1 MKVNIILISLI
12 IIIGMFVLNIKSPKT
27 EIIIK
32 KSIN

>member
-1 MKVNIILISLI
+1 MKVNIVFVSLI
-12 IIIGMFVLNIKSPKT
+12 VIIGMFILNIKSPKT

>member
-1 MKVNIILISLI
+1 MKVNIVLVSLVV
-12 IIIGMFVLNIKSPKT
+12 IIGMFILNIKSPKT

>member
-1 MKVNIILISLI
+1 MKVNIVLVSLI
-12 IIIGMFVLNIKSPKT
+12 VIIGIFILNIKSHKT

>member
-1 MKVNIILISLI
+1 MKVNIVLVSLI
-12 IIIGMFVLNIKSPKT
+12 VIIGMFILNIKSPKT